1 MALIRSG
8 SVGTESPYLQYELYA
23 DQTGG
28 SVNNRTIKI
37 TLKAKLSSGYYGY
50 PANWRANINGTW
62 SGWMRLK
69 GTERWN
75 KNDGFRTFEYS
86 TTTDVGTTSSKAITV
101 GFGIDS
107 YNGDDS
113 WDSTTTGSFTVGAT
127 NRPPNPPSNIIVRN
141 GSSANS
147 PVLSAGIVPENIT
160 TLYITWSA
168 GSDPDGDQLTYALNE
183 SINNGGYVQR
193 DFGTDLA
200 HSYNTNGWDEGGT
213 IQFYVDAKDTKGAWS
228 SKTYSGVLTKN
239 RLTAGTIYE
248 YSNNINF
255 NTKSFEARFRGGSNT
270 DKSAVTYSCY
280 SDSITIYNQTYT
292 SDTKQTILI
301 WRTGDAT
308 PASNQPYIK
317 FNELVE
323 LYRSNNFTGTL
334 SMGLFSKNIHG
345 TKKST
350 VAAVVQ
356 VDLRVAPVAPSS
368 VSITGGKAKKTIA
381 GSTVYLPNGTDDI
394 TFSWTASTNPLNAPF
409 SYDLY
414 EVYNGEATKIATV
427 GSNSTSYSYV
437 RPPQLNDIAS
447 LAFKVV
453 AITSYGYSSEKTSN
467 QIRLEYYNPPTI
479 SVGEISRKDTSAS
492 VNVLIKINTSIPS
505 VQGTGTWECSNNQK
519 GNITTSSN
527 NINITN
533 LKSDST
539 YSLIILYND
548 NSGLSTS
555 RRESISIGKNL
566 PIFSINKFGV
576 GVNGYEANSSYSLFT
591 KGSGYLDGLR
601 IKSNSGLDDC
611 NTYKT
616 EEFWINRTNGKSL
629 NRPTN
634 YATVFNIG
642 SDNSTNFQ
650 LACSYTAYPGFW
662 VRGRHDTTGNYH
674 DWAQVYTTLN
684 KPTAADVGLS
694 NVQNRAFNWSWGSSI
709 PTHVWG
715 SQGDSTNQYVY
726 KVSTHGDRFNC
737 FPFVGT
743 DGVMETGKYIDFHG
757 SSDSTGDFQT
767 RLTSVSNAEFN
778 ISAENLT
785 LANNNNT
792 WKSLDLMR
800 NGCLARFG
808 IGSDGT
814 GADANCAT
822 VETWNSG
829 ASGYT
834 TRLEV
839 GANKLRYIKNIGGSP
854 ALNVW
859 VDSGAHGGIAIG
871 SSSTTYLKW
880 LRGTAQLQVRNYDD
894 NAYTQIVASSFTNG
908 SRREYKQDID
918 DIDASIVKDIVM
930 NNHIKTYHL
939 KEEVKEMESL
949 EAEAQALGFEL
960 EEEMTTPN
968 TRAGLI
974 LEDLTPEADDLL
986 HPERT
991 DGIDTYAMVS
1001 VLWRFCQEQQKAID
1015 RLEQENK
1022 EIKEKLGL

>member
-37 TLKAKLSSGYYGY
+37 TLKAKISSGYYGY

-69 GTERWN
+69 GTESWN

-86 TTTDVGTTSSKAITV
+86 ATTNVGTTSSKAITV

-107 YNGDDS
+107 YSGDDS
-113 WDSTTTGSFTVGAT
+113 WDSTVTGSFTVGAT

-141 GSSANS
+141 GGSANS
-147 PVLSAGIVPENIT
+147 PVLNAGIVPENIT
-160 TLYITWSA
+160 RLYITWSA

-200 HSYNTNGWDEGGT
+200 HSYITNGWDEGGT
-213 IQFYVDAKDTKGAWS
+213 IQFYVDARDTKGAWS

-255 NTKSFEARFRGGSNT
+255 NTKSFEARFSGGSNT
-270 DKSAVTYSCY
+270 DKSEVSYSCY

-394 TFSWTASTNPLNAPF
+394 TFSWKASTNPLNAPF
-409 SYDLY
+409 SYHLY
-414 EVYNGEATKIATV
+414 EVYNGEETRIATV
-427 GSNSTSYSYV
+427 DSNSTSYSYV

-527 NINITN
+527 IKITN
-533 LKSDST
+533 LKSDNT

-548 NSGLSTS
+548 NSDLSIS

-566 PIFSINKFGV
+566 PIVDINIYGLGV
-576 GVNGYEANSSYSLFT
+576 GGYVANTTNALNV
-591 KGSGYLDGLR
+591 KGNAMIDGLLSDSTGR
-601 IKSNSGLDDC
+601 VYTTGNKPTPADIGALPLSGGTLTGDLVINNNNKRLKIIGANTNLEIGAGDNDVFIHNTTSGSYLQFNNNGNLYINSLLIGTQ
-611 NTYKT
+611 TYP
-616 EEFWINRTNGKSL
+616 I
-629 NRPTN
+629 
-634 YATVFNIG
+634 IG
-642 SDNSTNFQ
+642 SDTNWWFQ
-650 LACSYTAYPGFW
+650 RIAPVMS
-662 VRGRHDTTGNYH
+662 
-674 DWAQVYTTLN
+674 
-684 KPTAADVGLS
+684 
-694 NVQNRAFNWSWGSSI
+694 
-709 PTHVWG
+709 
-715 SQGDSTNQYVY
+715 
-726 KVSTHGDRFNC
+726 
-737 FPFVGT
+737 
-743 DGVMETGKYIDFHG
+743 DGVMEVGKYIDFHKA
-757 SSDSTGDFQT
+757 SSDSADYTVRLDATGSSLWCSTSIQQGSDRELKENIKYLDDEPMLLSVKEGSSTPFKDFIKDFKFATYNYKGSKGRCFGFIAQDIAKNPVGRLLTQEHEMDIINKKT
-767 RLTSVSNAEFN
+767 REIEGTETTLAFNLADYTSVVAKALQEEIREKDEKIIELES
-778 ISAENLT
+778 
-785 LANNNNT
+785 
-792 WKSLDLMR
+792 
-800 NGCLARFG
+800 
-808 IGSDGT
+808 
-814 GADANCAT
+814 
-822 VETWNSG
+822 
-829 ASGYT
+829 
-834 TRLEV
+834 RLE
-839 GANKLRYIKNIGGSP
+839 KLENMIK
-854 ALNVW
+854 
-859 VDSGAHGGIAIG
+859 DYE
-871 SSSTTYLKW
+871 SS
-880 LRGTAQLQVRNYDD
+880 
-894 NAYTQIVASSFTNG
+894 
-908 SRREYKQDID
+908 
-918 DIDASIVKDIVM
+918 
-930 NNHIKTYHL
+930 IKSD
-939 KEEVKEMESL
+939 KRK
-949 EAEAQALGFEL
+949 
-960 EEEMTTPN
+960 
-968 TRAGLI
+968 
-974 LEDLTPEADDLL
+974 
-986 HPERT
+986 
-991 DGIDTYAMVS
+991 
-1001 VLWRFCQEQQKAID
+1001 
-1015 RLEQENK
+1015 
-1022 EIKEKLGL
+1022 

>member
-37 TLKAKLSSGYYGY
+37 TLKAKISSGYYGY

-69 GTERWN
+69 GTESWN

-86 TTTDVGTTSSKAITV
+86 ATTNVGTTSSKAITV

-107 YNGDDS
+107 YSGDDS
-113 WDSTTTGSFTVGAT
+113 WDSTVTGSFTVGAT
-127 NRPPNPPSNIIVRN
+127 NRPPNPPTNIIVRN
-141 GSSANS
+141 GNSANS
-147 PVLSAGIVPENIT
+147 PVLNAGIVPENIT

-213 IQFYVDAKDTKGAWS
+213 IQFYVDARDTKGAWS

-334 SMGLFSKNIHG
+334 SMGLFSKNTHG

-394 TFSWTASTNPLNAPF
+394 TFSWKASTNPLNAPF

-414 EVYNGEATKIATV
+414 EVYNGEATKITTV
-427 GSNSTSYSYV
+427 GSNITSYSYV

-479 SVGEISRKDTSAS
+479 SIGEVVRRDTSAS
-492 VNVLIKINTSIPS
+492 VDVLVKINTSIPS
-505 VQGTGTWECSNNQK
+505 VSGIGTWECSNSQK
-519 GNITTSSN
+519 GNITTTN

-533 LKSDST
+533 LKSEST

-566 PIFSINKFGV
+566 PIFLINGFGI
-576 GVNGYEANSSYSLFT
+576 GVNGYKADSTYSLNV
-591 KGSGYLDGLR
+591 KGSGFLDGFKFSDKTNL
-601 IKSNSGLDDC
+601 DC

-616 EEFWINRTNGKSL
+616 NEFWINRTVGASP
-629 NRPTN
+629 NRPTD
-634 YATVFNIG
+634 YCTVFNIG
-642 SDNSTNFQ
+642 ADYNSNFQ
-650 LACSYTAYPGFW
+650 LACSYGTTTGFW
-662 VRGRHDTTGNYH
+662 VRGRHDTSGKYH
-674 DWAQVYTTLN
+674 PWAQVYTTQN
-684 KPTAADVGLS
+684 KPSAADVGLS
-694 NVQNRAFNWSWGSSI
+694 NVQNRAFNWSWGSST

-743 DGVMETGKYIDFHG
+743 DGVMEVGKYIDFHG
-757 SSDSTGDFQT
+757 SSGSTGDFQT

-778 ISAENLT
+778 ISAANLT
-785 LANNNNT
+785 LAANNNT
-792 WKSLDLMR
+792 WKSFDLMR
-800 NGCLARFG
+800 NGYTARFG
-808 IGSDGT
+808 IGGHANNGYGPTFECWHPNGT
-814 GADANCAT
+814 SFQSRLDVAGDRLSFFQQGGDKTFN
-822 VETWNSG
+822 VFVNS
-829 ASGYT
+829 SG
-834 TRLEV
+834 
-839 GANKLRYIKNIGGSP
+839 
-854 ALNVW
+854 
-859 VDSGAHGGIAIG
+859 HGGITIG
-871 SSSTTYLKW
+871 STSTTYLKW
-880 LRGTAQLQVRNYDD
+880 LRGTTQLQVRNYAD

-908 SRREYKQDID
+908 SRRKYKQDID

-949 EAEAQALGFEL
+949 EAEAQELGFEL

-974 LEDLTPEADDLL
+974 LEDLTPEADNLL

-1001 VLWRFCQEQQKAID
+1001 VLWKFCQEQQKAID